1 MKQCSILSIAVGAAC
16 LAASCFAVPSPA
28 RVSRSGKPNVII
40 FLVDDL
46 GWSDLACYGSP
57 FYDTPN
63 IDALATQGVRFT
75 DAYATCHVCSP
86 SRASI
91 LTGRNPAHGHFRYY
105 PLQITDLLDLTL
117 KKSPERFLLMDVLHH
132 VVPFPN

>member
-1 MKQCSILSIAVGAAC
+1 MTRHITLSIALCAAF
-16 LAASCFAVPSPA
+16 LAATCVAVDSPA
-28 RVSRSGKPNVII
+28 QTSRVGKPNVII

-75 DAYATCHVCSP
+75 DAYATCHV
-86 SRASI
+86 
-91 LTGRNPAHGHFRYY
+91 
-105 PLQITDLLDLTL
+105 
-117 KKSPERFLLMDVLHH
+117 
-132 VVPFPN
+132 